1 MSAKTTVWSGTS
13 GDWSASGNWTNGVP
27 DADDHVYF
35 ENNAQSVTTGFPSGT
50 VNLGSLN
57 IDQSYTGSLASAAT
71 GPLNLGIAELNIG
84 YHNGPGTPAGAPSIY
99 LNLGSAIACTIT
111 VSNTGTSADASR
123 APVRLYGSNASN
135 TLTVKKGKVEFGTNT
150 GDTTSA
156 LSALTVSY
164 DTRVNTDADVFIGSG
179 VTLTTTNIFGG
190 DTVYECDCTTTNV
203 HAGTLLAA
211 GAWVGTTTF
220 TSYGGTSTINST
232 GTITNCNIYGGTVD
246 FTKTSGAKVITN
258 MNLAKGGVLK
268 FNSTGTTLSNG
279 IMSLDVGQD
288 TTYTAS

>member
-1 MSAKTTVWSGTS
+1 MSAKTTVWNGTS
-13 GDWSASGNWTNGVP
+13 GDWSASGNWSNGVP
-27 DADDHVYF
+27 DADDNVYF
-35 ENNAQSVTTGFPSGT
+35 ENNAQSVTSGFPSGT

-57 IDQSYTGSLASAAT
+57 IDQSYTGSLATAAT
-71 GPLNLGIAELNIG
+71 GPLSLGIAALNIG

-123 APVRLYGSNASN
+123 APVRLYGSNSSN

-150 GDTTSA
+150 GDTTSV

-203 HAGTLLAA
+203 HAGTLLCA
-211 GAWVGTTTF
+211 GAWVGTTAF

-246 FTKTSGAKVITN
+246 FTKTSGAKTITN
-258 MNLAKGGVLK
+258 MNLAKGGILK
-268 FNSTGTTLSNG
+268 FNSTGTTLSAG